1 MNLWLL
7 DLYTVESTANC
18 EHVKIRFLL
27 FYCMYCC
34 TLFIVSVTIYCILFE
49 YCGQVRKLA
58 ASRDIACVD
67 CDGKGGSNVKQCQVN
82 VENERERKRERE
94 LFRIYTLLQIRFLR
108 RINESLLT
116 LFFIIILDMQGVI
129 LKKYLKQFTK
139 K

>member
-1 MNLWLL
+1 MPNPAFYSRVYSKLRACQNSLFIVLL
-7 DLYTVESTANC
+7 Y
-18 EHVKIRFLL
+18 F
-27 FYCMYCC
+27 C

-94 LFRIYTLLQIRFLR
+94 LFRIYTLL
-108 RINESLLT
+108 
-116 LFFIIILDMQGVI
+116 
-129 LKKYLKQFTK
+129 
-139 K
+139 

>member
-1 MNLWLL
+1 MSSRHHKYIPRGKWNLFLAWIWGSVTHTVVISNSVRPDSVILL
-7 DLYTVESTANC
+7 LLGSICWFKNGLNELFWAISFIVLLY
-18 EHVKIRFLL
+18 F
-27 FYCMYCC
+27 C

-94 LFRIYTLLQIRFLR
+94 LFRIYTLL
-108 RINESLLT
+108 
-116 LFFIIILDMQGVI
+116 
-129 LKKYLKQFTK
+129 
-139 K
+139 

>member
-1 MNLWLL
+1 MDRWPNNGFLTKTLRVSLLKNQKNLFKWTWWLF
-7 DLYTVESTANC
+7 S
-18 EHVKIRFLL
+18 IRFIYEFVAFGPLYSRVYSKLRACQNSLFIVLL
-27 FYCMYCC
+27 YCC

-94 LFRIYTLLQIRFLR
+94 LFRIYTLL
-108 RINESLLT
+108 
-116 LFFIIILDMQGVI
+116 
-129 LKKYLKQFTK
+129 
-139 K
+139 